1 MNIFFLSLD
10 PREAARMHCDKHVVK
25 MIIESAQMLYCAH
38 WALKSPLPS
47 NAYKQAHTNHP
58 CCIWVRESLDNYLWL
73 CELAKEL
80 CNEYRFRYG
89 EAKIH
94 KTEAHIDWLIAN
106 HPVGILNDGFT
117 VPAQAMPDEYKDEDV
132 IVAYRRFYIESKVK
146 IRNIVTYKVR
156 SVPDFLISI

>member
-1 MNIFFLSLD
+1 
-10 PREAARMHCDKHVVK
+10 
-25 MIIESAQMLYCAH
+25 
-38 WALKSPLPS
+38 
-47 NAYKQAHTNHP
+47 
-58 CCIWVRESLDNYLWL
+58 
-73 CELAKEL
+73 L

-89 EAKIH
+89 ESKIH